1 MKDKVQQEQTA
12 YTGYTTARRTTGFT
26 RQKEIA
32 QMESKSPPLPLLP
45 PVSRFCVRLG
55 SNYHAI
61 VNAVCAVGSAEPGIP
76 TQVVGRALDGGSYAT
91 GRERRN
97 HLSYRISGRSRRAAT
112 GGCAGVVSGVVSI
125 G

>member
-32 QMESKSPPLPLLP
+32 EMESKSSPLPLLP

-55 SNYHAI
+55 SSYHAI
-61 VNAVCAVGSAEPGIP
+61 VNAVCAIGRAEPGIP
-76 TQVVGRALDGGSYAT
+76 TQIVGCALDGGSNAT
-91 GRERRN
+91 GREPRN
-97 HLSYRISGRSRRAAT
+97 HLFYRIGGCCGCVTR
-112 GGCAGVVSGVVSI
+112 GCAGVVSGVVSV